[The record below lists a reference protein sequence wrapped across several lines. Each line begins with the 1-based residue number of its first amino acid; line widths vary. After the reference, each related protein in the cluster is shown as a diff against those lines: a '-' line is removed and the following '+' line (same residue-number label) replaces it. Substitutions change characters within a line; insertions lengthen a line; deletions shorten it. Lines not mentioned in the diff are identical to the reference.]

1 MDSDSQ
7 SPDSSPDVSI
17 QQDSHREEMTLESQ
31 IQSRFKVATVL
42 ILALF
47 NLTYYMDRFGIAGK
61 FVGEIVPFIRFI
73 YTYCNARYFD
83 GYSVRS
89 RS

>member
-1 MDSDSQ
+1 MDSDSHSPDT
-7 SPDSSPDVSI
+7 SPDSSV
-17 QQDSHREEMTLESQ
+17 QQDNQSHREEMTLGDESQ

-61 FVGEIVPFIRFI
+61 FM
-73 YTYCNARYFD
+73 
-83 GYSVRS
+83 
-89 RS
+89 